1 MMTDLAGPKTFLTLN
16 ALIDGVGLLVLLQS
30 ALVLKLEAADRAGE
44 RGRVSQ
50 AGSPVASD
58 GAGRRN
64 WMLQHVCPASDKVLG
79 VEDAVV
85 EMFGLSWNHEV
96 LYSLTFNICH
106 DKLAHSGMTFS
117 H

>member
-1 MMTDLAGPKTFLTLN
+1 MTDLLGLKTFLTLH

-50 AGSPVASD
+50 AGSPVARD

-64 WMLQHVCPASDKVLG
+64 WMLQHVCPASDQVLG
-79 VEDAVV
+79 VEDAVM

>member
-1 MMTDLAGPKTFLTLN
+1 MTDLVELYVFLVTLD
-16 ALIDGVGLLVLLQS
+16 AILDGVDLRVKPQS
-30 ALVLKLEAADRAGE
+30 LLVLKLEAADRAGE

-50 AGSPVASD
+50 AGSPVARD

-64 WMLQHVCPASDKVLG
+64 WMLQHVCPASDQVLG
-79 VEDAVV
+79 VEDAVM